1 LVISKSY
8 HLQNLVSIII
18 PCFNQ
23 AQYLPAALQS
33 ILEQSYTNWEC
44 IIVNDGSQDN
54 TEEIAQLWLKKDNR
68 FRYFYKQ
75 NGGLSSAR
83 NLGLDIVAGN
93 FVQFLD
99 CDDVLHPEKLKASIE
114 KCEAEPLLVIS
125 NFEMFIDDP
134 QNTSEPYCV
143 LNKDKFTYENILYN
157 WGDGFSIPIH
167 CGFFSINFFK
177 EFKFSETLRAKEDWI
192 MWVTFLK
199 NNPTIIFIN
208 KPLALYRKNAQ
219 SMTMTTNM
227 LDDQIKAYQILK
239 NIVSASDFNKITIV
253 LISRYYT
260 SSSNAK
266 QTIRQLKASN
276 TYKGGKLV
284 KKILRK
290 IGMIKPFRY
299 LLLKIEKWNVKINK
313 NK

>member
-1 LVISKSY
+1 MNNPI
-8 HLQNLVSIII
+8 VSIIV
-18 PCFNQ
+18 PCYKQ
-23 AQYLPAALQS
+23 AHFLNDALNS
-33 ILEQSYTNWEC
+33 VLEQSYINWEC
-44 IIVNDGSQDN
+44 IIVNDGSPDN
-54 TEEIAQLWLKKDNR
+54 TDVIASDWCKRDNR
-68 FRYFYKQ
+68 FKYFFKE

-83 NLGLDIVAGN
+83 NLGLEKVAGN

-114 KCEAEPLLVIS
+114 KCTTEPLIVIS
-125 NFEMFIDDP
+125 NFEMFINDP

-143 LNKDKFTYENILYN
+143 LDKDKFTYENVLYN

-192 MWVTFLK
+192 MWVTFFK
-199 NNPTIIFIN
+199 KKPTIIYID
-208 KPLALYRKNAQ
+208 KPLALYRKNVQ

-290 IGMIKPFRY
+290 IGMIKSFRY

-313 NK
+313 KK